1 MGGLKNVPA
10 KFATLLRARL
20 PTRLRAWLPV
30 RLRAWM
36 APKSDVPGRL
46 ARFARRSARTLRE
59 HRAAVLVSVAGIAIS
74 VAGIIVVQ
82 NLYRGAARHDFDRQ
96 AGHYLLALEKAVDR
110 HADVLKSAGK
120 LFSEYGQAIDRWEFG
135 KFADR
140 NLDIHP
146 GFRAI
151 AWVPVVTAA
160 GRPAYEQRAREDGV
174 HGFSFNEWRVENSA
188 YPAARR
194 PVYEPVYY
202 VEPFDGND
210 KLLGFDLGSRSSY
223 KVALD
228 RARETGRMTVADW
241 AGRSGA
247 GTTGNSLLL
256 IRPVFLKDGGETD
269 DSSQQPETEPIGF
282 VVGLIEVDLLV
293 EQTLLEFT
301 APGWLDTFVFEEA
314 DDGSFSLIYIQ
325 PSLLR
330 SADQPLQLVA
340 DAGGGFSAVVQHQ
353 LADWKLSIL
362 VKPVPGTMRFDQG
375 IVPWGVG
382 LAGLLLTS
390 LLVLYLVSAQNRQ
403 KVIERRVEQRTAQ
416 LLAANESNAALERE
430 ISERTR
436 VESELR
442 MAKEQAEV
450 ASHAKSEFLAMVS
463 HELRT
468 PLNAVIGFSEMLIFE
483 MFGPI
488 GDDRYRGYAE
498 DIRSSGLHLLG
509 LINNILDL
517 SKVEANK
524 FQLNEQNI
532 VLSDLV
538 ADALHLVEGKA
549 QDSGIGLRTEIAESL
564 PILYADERALKQII
578 LNLLSNAI
586 KFTPRKGHVTVS
598 ASYDPSKGLA
608 VGISDTGIGI
618 SEQDLQT
625 VLKPFIQVDSSLA
638 RKYEGTGLG
647 LPLTKSLV
655 GLHGGVLEIE
665 SEPGK
670 GTIAR
675 AVFPPERAIDRPIA
689 AE

>member
-1 MGGLKNVPA
+1 MGGLNNVPA
-10 KFATLLRARL
+10 QVAALLRARL
-20 PTRLRAWLPV
+20 PA
-30 RLRAWM
+30 
-36 APKSDVPGRL
+36 RL
-46 ARFARRSARTLRE
+46 APRSGLPMRMVRYARLSARTLRE
-59 HRAAVLVSVAGIAIS
+59 HRAAVLVAVAGTAIS
-74 VAGIIVVQ
+74 IAGIIVIQ
-82 NLYRGAARHDFDRQ
+82 HLYRGEARHDFDRQ

-110 HADVLKSAGK
+110 HADVMKSAGK
-120 LFSEYGQAIDRWEFG
+120 LFSDPGQATDRWEFG
-135 KFADR
+135 EFADR
-140 NLDIHP
+140 HLDIHP
-146 GFRAI
+146 GYRAI
-151 AWVPVVTAA
+151 GWVPVVSAA
-160 GRPAYEQRAREDGV
+160 GRPAYEQRAREDGLY
-174 HGFSFNEWRVENSA
+174 GFRFNEWRVESSI
-188 YPAARR
+188 YPAADR
-194 PVYEPVYY
+194 PVYEPLFY
-202 VEPFDGND
+202 VEPFEGND
-210 KLLGFDLGSRSSY
+210 RLLGFDFGSRSSY

-247 GTTGNSLLL
+247 GATGNSLLL
-256 IRPVFLKDGGETD
+256 VRPVFLTDGEGAD
-269 DSSQQPETEPIGF
+269 DSSQQPQIAPIGF
-282 VVGLIEVDLLV
+282 IVGLIEVDLLV

-340 DAGGGFSAVVQHQ
+340 DADGGFSAAVQHQ

-362 VKPVPGTMRFDQG
+362 VKPVPGTIRFDRG

-382 LAGLLLTS
+382 LAGMLLTS

-430 ISERTR
+430 IGERTR

-442 MAKEQAEV
+442 TAKDEAEV
-450 ASHAKSEFLAMVS
+450 ASRAKSEFLAMVS

-488 GDDRYRGYAE
+488 GDDRYKGYAE

-549 QDSGIGLRTEIAESL
+549 QGSGIGLRTEIAESL
-564 PILYADERALKQII
+564 PVLYADERALKQII

-586 KFTPRKGHVTVS
+586 KFTPRNGRVTVS
-598 ASYDPSKGLA
+598 ASFEPNRGLI
-608 VGISDTGIGI
+608 VGITDTGIGI
-618 SEQDLQT
+618 SEQDLRT

-647 LPLTKSLV
+647 LPLTHSLV

-665 SEPGK
+665 SRLGE
-670 GTIAR
+670 GTTAR

>member
-1 MGGLKNVPA
+1 MGGSKH
-10 KFATLLRARL
+10 LLANIAARL
-20 PTRLRAWLPV
+20 KPD
-30 RLRAWM
+30 
-36 APKSDVPGRL
+36 SDAVAKLGRL
-46 ARFARRSARTLRE
+46 ARRSLRTLRV
-59 HRAAVLVSVAGIAIS
+59 HRAAALVIVAGTAIS
-74 VAGIIVVQ
+74 IAGIIVVQ
-82 NLYRGAARHDFDRQ
+82 NLYLGAARHDFDRQ

-110 HADVLKSAGK
+110 HADVMLSAGK
-120 LFSEYGQAIDRWEFG
+120 LFSNPGQATDRWEFG
-135 KFADR
+135 EFADR
-140 NLDIHP
+140 HLDIHP
-146 GFRAI
+146 GYRAI
-151 AWVPVVTAA
+151 GWVPLVTAA
-160 GRPAYEQRAREDGV
+160 GRPAYEQRAREDGL
-174 HGFSFNEWRVENSA
+174 HGFRFNEWRVDSSFF
-188 YPAARR
+188 PAGERAEYA
-194 PVYEPVYY
+194 PLYY
-202 VEPFDGND
+202 VEPFDGNGR
-210 KLLGFDLGSRSSY
+210 LLGFDLASRSSY

-241 AGRSGA
+241 AGRSAAGA
-247 GTTGNSLLL
+247 TGNSLLL
-256 IRPVFLKDGGETD
+256 IRPVHLEDGGGTGTA
-269 DSSQQPETEPIGF
+269 SRQPGTAVAGF
-282 VVGLIEVDLLV
+282 VIGLIEVDLLV
-293 EQTLLEFT
+293 ERTLREFT

-330 SADQPLQLVA
+330 SAEQPLKLVA
-340 DAGGGFSAVVQHQ
+340 DSGGGFSATVQHQ

-390 LLVLYLVSAQNRQ
+390 LLALYLVSAQTRQ

-430 ISERTR
+430 ISERKR

-450 ASHAKSEFLAMVS
+450 ASRAKSDFLAMVS

-468 PLNAVIGFSEMLIFE
+468 PLNAVIGFSEMLVFE
-483 MFGPI
+483 MFGSI
-488 GDDRYRGYAE
+488 GDDRYKGYAE

-524 FQLNEQNI
+524 FQLNEQHI
-532 VLSDLV
+532 ILSDLV

-549 QDSGIGLRTEIAESL
+549 QDSGIGLRTEIAETMPAL
-564 PILYADERALKQII
+564 FADERALKQII

-586 KFTPRKGHVTVS
+586 KFTPRKGYVTVS
-598 ASYDPSKGLA
+598 ASFDRDRGLF
-608 VGISDTGIGI
+608 VNISDTGIGI
-618 SEQDLQT
+618 SDHDLQT
-625 VLKPFIQVDSSLA
+625 ILKPFIQVDSSLA

-647 LPLTKSLV
+647 LTLTKSLV
-655 GLHGGVLEIE
+655 ELHGGVLEIE
-665 SEPGK
+665 SQLGR
-670 GTIAR
+670 GTTVS
-675 AVFPPERAIDRPIA
+675 AVFPPERAIDRSIA

>member
-1 MGGLKNVPA
+1 MGGSKGAPTN
-10 KFATLLRARL
+10 FAQMIFGRLPVSLRPGSGLPARL
-20 PTRLRAWLPV
+20 AE
-30 RLRAWM
+30 
-36 APKSDVPGRL
+36 
-46 ARFARRSARTLRE
+46 FARWCARTLRV
-59 HRAAVLVSVAGIAIS
+59 HRAAILVIVGGTAISIAGI
-74 VAGIIVVQ
+74 VVVQ

-110 HADVLKSAGK
+110 HADLMVSAGK
-120 LFSEYGQAIDRWEFG
+120 LFSDPGQATDRWEFG
-135 KFADR
+135 EFADR
-140 NLDIHP
+140 HLDIHQ

-151 AWVPVVTAA
+151 AWIPAVSAA
-160 GRPAYEQRAREDGV
+160 GRPAYEQRAREDGL
-174 HGFSFNEWRVENSA
+174 HGFKFNEWRVERNIFPAGRRAA
-188 YPAARR
+188 YAPMF
-194 PVYEPVYY
+194 Y
-202 VEPFDGND
+202 VEPFEGND
-210 KLLGFDLGSRSSY
+210 SLLGFDLASRSSY
-223 KVALD
+223 KVALE
-228 RARETGRMTVADW
+228 RARETGSMTVADW

-247 GTTGNSLLL
+247 GATGNSLLL
-256 IRPVFLKDGGETD
+256 IRPVFLEDGDTSGGASRA
-269 DSSQQPETEPIGF
+269 SSTAFVGY

-293 EQTLLEFT
+293 EQTLREFT

-314 DDGSFSLIYIQ
+314 DDGSYSLIYIQ

-330 SADQPLQLVA
+330 PADQPLQLVA
-340 DAGGGFSAVVQHQ
+340 DAGGGFSATVQHQ
-353 LADWKLSIL
+353 LADWRLSIL
-362 VKPVPGTMRFDQG
+362 VKPVPGTVRFDQG

-390 LLVLYLVSAQNRQ
+390 LLALYLVSAQNRQ
-403 KVIERRVEQRTAQ
+403 TVIERRVEQRTAQ

-430 ISERTR
+430 IRERRR

-442 MAKEQAEV
+442 TAKEQAEV
-450 ASHAKSEFLAMVS
+450 ASRAKSEFLAMVS

-468 PLNAVIGFSEMLIFE
+468 PLNAVIGFSEMLVFE

-488 GDDRYRGYAE
+488 GDGRYKGYAE

-538 ADALHLVEGKA
+538 AEALHLVEAKA
-549 QDSGIGLRTEIAESL
+549 RDSGIILGTEIADSL
-564 PILYADERALKQII
+564 PVLYADERALKQIV

-586 KFTPRKGHVTVS
+586 KFTPRDGHVTVS
-598 ASYDPSKGLA
+598 ANYDRRRGL
-608 VGISDTGIGI
+608 VVSISDTGIGI
-618 SEQDLQT
+618 AEPDLRTILQ
-625 VLKPFIQVDSSLA
+625 PFIQVDSSLS

-655 GLHGGVLEIE
+655 ELHGGILEIE
-665 SEPGK
+665 SGLGE
-670 GTIAR
+670 GTTASAI
-675 AVFPPERAIDRPIA
+675 FPHERAIQRPIA